1 MLIHVFTDTPAILD
15 VIKSIV
21 FGKFSVARKTSCHLA
36 FKTNWLTASGNTIHP
51 VNGLPLVCVRFC
63 VEHEMMLP

>member
-21 FGKFSVARKTSCHLA
+21 FGKFSVAGKLLA
-36 FKTNWLTASGNTIHP
+36 T
-51 VNGLPLVCVRFC
+51 
-63 VEHEMMLP
+63 